1 VSTTFNPRTTGGEQA
16 SDRST
21 APGVKHRPAW
31 IVFIVLGALVCLG
44 MGLWQ
49 LARYQEVSGTVQN
62 LGYTFMWPF
71 LAGFLVY
78 AYFKYIRME
87 ADEAAG
93 LHDPANRG
101 RAPGGLPDETGD
113 DEAGTQRGP
122 GRASAHARGRGRAG
136 GPAMT
141 EIPADILPTRRP
153 TAPPAVEDEGLR
165 AYNSYLAELAHRDR
179 AAGDR
184 SQENPRR

>member
-1 VSTTFNPRTTGGEQA
+1 LRHPVLQDHPRGAGGA
-16 SDRST
+16 GGADR
-21 APGVKHRPAW
+21 
-31 IVFIVLGALVCLG
+31 
-44 MGLWQ
+44 
-49 LARYQEVSGTVQN
+49 
-62 LGYTFMWPF
+62 
-71 LAGFLVY
+71 
-78 AYFKYIRME
+78 
-87 ADEAAG
+87 
-93 LHDPANRG
+93 PANRG

-113 DEAGTQRGP
+113 DEADTQRGP

-153 TAPPAVEDEGLR
+153 TAPPAVDDEGLR
-165 AYNSYLAELAHRDR
+165 AYNSYLAELAHWDR

>member
-1 VSTTFNPRTTGGEQA
+1 
-16 SDRST
+16 
-21 APGVKHRPAW
+21 
-31 IVFIVLGALVCLG
+31 

-93 LHDPANRG
+93 LNDPANRG

-136 GPAMT
+136 GPALT
-141 EIPADILPTRRP
+141 ERSEERR
-153 TAPPAVEDEGLR
+153 VGDE
-165 AYNSYLAELAHRDR
+165 
-179 AAGDR
+179 R
-184 SQENPRR
+184 SS